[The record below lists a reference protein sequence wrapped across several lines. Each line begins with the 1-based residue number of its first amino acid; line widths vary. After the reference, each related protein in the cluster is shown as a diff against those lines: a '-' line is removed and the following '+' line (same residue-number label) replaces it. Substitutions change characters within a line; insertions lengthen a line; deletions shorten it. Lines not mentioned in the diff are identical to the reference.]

1 MLIYDPLKRA
11 TARDVSCLK
20 LTVQCLS
27 HFYFRNKPSSCPS
40 KKLPR
45 AVGGQTHKMQEREGL
60 KIKLDE
66 GVKKIGG
73 GVKRKMSDDA
83 D

>member
-1 MLIYDPLKRA
+1 
-11 TARDVSCLK
+11 
-20 LTVQCLS
+20 
-27 HFYFRNKPSSCPS
+27 
-40 KKLPR
+40 
-45 AVGGQTHKMQEREGL
+45 MQEREGL